1 MSEKREIA
9 VPSFD
14 ADGFE
19 QNYRDSGQGVPVV
32 AIHAFP
38 LDGAM
43 WRYQVEGLQDVARW
57 IVPDLRGFGGSV
69 AKEETLADSGLPA
82 ARTPALFADDVA
94 RLLDRVGVDR
104 AILCGAS
111 MGGYVAFE
119 FERRHGDRLSGLI
132 LCGTRADADSPAKI
146 ADRRKLAEETIQRGS
161 DVVADAF
168 SPKLLSK
175 ETREAYW
182 NKEAEIVK
190 TMRRQSPTAIA
201 AASLGLGE
209 RADMTSRLASIDA
222 PTLVISGDEDLLT
235 PPDVMRAMA
244 SAIPGA
250 EFVSIANAG
259 HLAPFEQP
267 DLVNAAILRFLRKHF
282 GEE

>member
-1 MSEKREIA
+1 M
-9 VPSFD
+9 PSFD

-19 QNYRDSGQGVPVV
+19 QNYRDSGHGVPVV
-32 AIHAFP
+32 ALHAFP

-57 IVPDLRGFGGSV
+57 IVPDLRGFGGSR
-69 AKEETLADSGLPA
+69 AKQEPFDGSTLPA
-82 ARTPALFADDVA
+82 SRTPALFADDVA
-94 RLLDRVGVDR
+94 RLLDRVEVDR
-104 AILCGAS
+104 AVLCGAS

-119 FERRHGDRLSGLI
+119 FERRHPDRLSGLI
-132 LCGTRADADSPAKI
+132 LCGTRADADTPAKV
-146 ADRRKLAEETIQRGS
+146 ADRRKLAEETMQRGS

-182 NKEAEIVK
+182 HKEAEIVK
-190 TMRRQSPTAIA
+190 TMRRQNPTAIA
-201 AASLGLGE
+201 ATSLGLGE
-209 RADMTSRLASIDA
+209 RADFTSRLASIDV
-222 PTLVISGDEDLLT
+222 PTLVISGVEDLLT
-235 PPDVMRAMA
+235 PPEVMRAMA

-267 DLVNAAILRFLRKHF
+267 DRVNEAILRFLRGRF